1 MGAVRALVLATL
13 VGLASAC
20 SRGGAPRDEPSTDA
34 GADVFR
40 DVASETRDANADAD
54 AGTVTARM
62 RPPDVRPAFLD
73 AKLLGGKAI
82 GHTSVVLKV
91 RLEGGLEAAWK
102 PNTRRGKNR
111 FRGEVAARRLAL
123 ALGLDA
129 VPEAGLRC
137 FGREE
142 LLRLTSGAT
151 RELLEAE
158 LVADPDG
165 RVPGAIL
172 PWIQGLTFP
181 EVEREPLLSR
191 WKRGLERPPRD
202 GGADEPPTFLA
213 DMSTLVVFDSLTGNW
228 DRMSGANVG
237 RDPRTGRLLF
247 VDNDGAFYDAPPPD
261 GLARNTRLLHGT
273 KRFSATFVAA
283 LEALDETSLAE
294 VMGHDHQGRPLLSEK
309 ALAGLVARA
318 RETRAYVTKT
328 RREGALDLP

>member
-1 MGAVRALVLATL
+1 MSAGRALFVATL

-20 SRGGAPRDEPSTDA
+20 SRGTPPRDEPSSD
-34 GADVFR
+34 GAVKDVVR
-40 DVASETRDANADAD
+40 DVAAEIADAQ
-54 AGTVTARM
+54 TVDVAVARPA

-129 VPEAGLRC
+129 VPEAGVRC
-137 FGREE
+137 FGRDE

-172 PWIQGLTFP
+172 PWIHDLTFP
-181 EVEREPLLSR
+181 EIEREPLLSR
-191 WKRGLERPPRD
+191 WKRGLEGSRD
-202 GGADEPPTFLA
+202 AGNADDMPVLA
-213 DMSTLVVFDSLTGNW
+213 DMSTLLVFDSLTGNW

-247 VDNDGAFYDAPPPD
+247 VDNDGAFYETPPPD

-283 LEALDETSLAE
+283 LDALDETSLAA
-294 VMGHDHQGRPLLSEK
+294 VMGHDHRGRPLLSDK
-309 ALAGLVARA
+309 ALAGLAARL
-318 RETRAYVTKT
+318 RDTRAYVAKA
-328 RREGALDLP
+328 RGDGALDLP

>member
-1 MGAVRALVLATL
+1 MGTGRALCVATL

-20 SRGGAPRDEPSTDA
+20 SRGTPPRDEPSTDGSVTDVA
-34 GADVFR
+34 RDAASEVHDAAAEADAVSTRAKPADVR
-40 DVASETRDANADAD
+40 S
-54 AGTVTARM
+54 
-62 RPPDVRPAFLD
+62 AFLD

-137 FGREE
+137 FAREE

-158 LVADPDG
+158 LMADPDG

-172 PWIQGLTFP
+172 PWISGLTFP

-191 WKRGLERPPRD
+191 WKKGLEGGRD
-202 GGADEPPTFLA
+202 AGSGDDSTFLA
-213 DMSTLVVFDSLTGNW
+213 DMSTLLVFDSLTGNW

-247 VDNDGAFYDAPPPD
+247 VDNDGAFYEAPPPD
-261 GLARNTRLLHGT
+261 GLARNTRLLHGA

-283 LEALDETSLAE
+283 LDALDETSLAK
-294 VMGHDHQGRPLLSEK
+294 VMGDDHLGRPLLSDK
-309 ALAGLVARA
+309 ALAGVAA
-318 RETRAYVTKT
+318 RLRDTRAYVAKA
-328 RREGALDLP
+328 RGDGALDLP

>member
-1 MGAVRALVLATL
+1 MGAERALVVVSL
-13 VGLASAC
+13 VLVAGAC
-20 SRGGAPRDEPSTDA
+20 SRGAAPREEPLADASALDASPVLERPSAPDA
-34 GADVFR
+34 G
-40 DVASETRDANADAD
+40 D
-54 AGTVTARM
+54 AGDASRAL
-62 RPPDVRPAFLD
+62 PPDVRPGFLD

-129 VPEAGLRC
+129 VPEAGARC
-137 FGREE
+137 FTREE
-142 LLRLTSGAT
+142 LLRLTSGPT

-165 RVPGAIL
+165 RVPGAII

-181 EVEREPLLSR
+181 AIEGEPLRSR
-191 WKRGLERPPRD
+191 WRTGLGRSHD
-202 GGADEPPTFLA
+202 GGADEDPAFLA
-213 DMSTLVVFDSLTGNW
+213 DMSTLIVFDAITGNW

-247 VDNDGAFYDAPPPD
+247 VDNDGAFYEAPPPD
-261 GLARNTRLLHGT
+261 GLARNTRLLHAT
-273 KRFSATFVAA
+273 KRFSARFVAA
-283 LEALDETSLAE
+283 LEALDEGALPTI
-294 VMGHDHQGRPLLSEK
+294 MGRDHQGRPLLSDK
-309 ALAGLVARA
+309 ALEGLAARL
-318 RETRAYVTKT
+318 RETRAYVAKA

>member
-1 MGAVRALVLATL
+1 MGATRALFVATV

-20 SRGGAPRDEPSTDA
+20 SRGAAPRDEPSNDGAISDVVREVGPEPHDA
-34 GADVFR
+34 AAEADV
-40 DVASETRDANADAD
+40 VP
-54 AGTVTARM
+54 ARAK
-62 RPPDVRPAFLD
+62 PPDVRAAFLE

-111 FRGEVAARRLAL
+111 FRGEVAARRLGL

-142 LLRLTSGAT
+142 LLRLTSGTT

-158 LVADPDG
+158 LMADPDG

-191 WKRGLERPPRD
+191 WKRGLGRPRD
-202 GGADEPPTFLA
+202 GGADDDTTFLA
-213 DMSTLVVFDSLTGNW
+213 DMSTLIVFDSLTGNW

-283 LEALDETSLAE
+283 LDALEETSLAE
-294 VMGHDHQGRPLLSEK
+294 VMGRDHQGRPLLSDK
-309 ALAGLVARA
+309 SLAGVAARL
-318 RETRAYVTKT
+318 RETRAYVA
-328 RREGALDLP
+328 RASREGALDLP